1 MQRAV
6 KGRANGCHTPRERL
20 ARAPKSPMHDVFQ
33 PNLLQNRHA
42 FITGGSSGI
51 CLRIAQRFAEA
62 GARVSILGRSREK
75 IDLALPSLGSEARG
89 YAADVRQYDALAS
102 ALAAAQT
109 ASGKLDILV
118 CGAAGNFPAP
128 ALGMSANGFKAVMDI
143 DVLGTFNACRAAYEH
158 LRKPGASIVNISAG
172 QAFRAMPMQAHVCA
186 AKAGVDMLTRT
197 LALEWGGAGVRVNS
211 VTPGAVDGTE
221 GVRRLAPDAASRQA
235 VLSRIALGR
244 MADPDDIA
252 ALCLFLVSDAASY
265 ITGAVLVCDGGL
277 SLA

>member
-1 MQRAV
+1 
-6 KGRANGCHTPRERL
+6 
-20 ARAPKSPMHDVFQ
+20 MHEVFQ
-33 PNLLQNRHA
+33 PNLFHNRHA

-62 GARVSILGRSREK
+62 GGRVSILGRSREK
-75 IDLALPSLGSEARG
+75 IDQALPSLGPGARG
-89 YAADVRQYDALAS
+89 YAADVRQYDALAE
-102 ALAAAQT
+102 ALQT
-109 ASGKLDILV
+109 ARGVSGELDVLV

-158 LRKPGASIVNISAG
+158 LRKPGASILNISAG

-197 LALEWGGAGVRVNS
+197 LALEWGAAGVRVNS
-211 VTPGAVDGTE
+211 VCPGAVDGTE
-221 GVRRLAPDAASRQA
+221 GMRRLAPDAAARQA
-235 VLSRIALGR
+235 VMSRIALGR
-244 MADPDDIA
+244 MATPDDIA
-252 ALCLFLVSDAASY
+252 GLCLFLASEAASY
-265 ITGAVLVCDGGL
+265 ITGAVLVVDGGL